1 VGREYAGVSL
11 HQKWPSEPLQRLHP
25 MIVNASTG
33 EHETWM
39 TAERAA
45 PDRLLYAA
53 SHSVYRASNGLL
65 DKRVTGPPESG
76 LRATRELKTKQT
88 RRLSL
93 EFT

>member
-1 VGREYAGVSL
+1 
-11 HQKWPSEPLQRLHP
+11 

-53 SHSVYRASNGLL
+53 SHSVYRALNGLL
-65 DKRVTGPPESG
+65 DRVTGPPESG
-76 LRATRELKTKQT
+76 LPTRLRATPELKTKQT

-93 EFT
+93 GFT